1 MYIIF
6 KVTDAEDV
14 AEILNFYVE
23 VVHFEINQST

>member
-6 KVTDAEDV
+6 KLTMQKTLK
-14 AEILNFYVE
+14 ILNFCVE